1 MFLSRKHRRSI
12 WLMTIVALTWGV
24 VVVWAWEE
32 TPHHDTRLQHSDA
45 LCEKLQYMSEPTMC
59 DASITE
65 TLPAG
70 IHTRSVDDKG
80 QNINLN
86 TSKKIPKV
94 YIYSLPTRFNKDIET
109 CVNYDV
115 QPYLCLHLQNGGLG
129 KFIYREG
136 EMGVF
141 YTNQFSLEV
150 IIHNQLLQSRY
161 RTLNPEE
168 ADVYYIPA
176 YLGIYFFC
184 RWSTSMVQLQNEMF
198 DILDAMPYLRQGK
211 PHISTLAKIE
221 REQATSDHPFLQNE
235 KCRDVT
241 YLVIEKEASVWYRKF
256 LGLENQRVIVAP
268 YPSYVHLYNAKTTSQ
283 SISSPGL
290 GSRQVM
296 IFVAASDRRTNF
308 FRNIILD
315 QMPHKVVDTTY
326 EKFVAQMQAQ
336 GRDVPTQVILTTIEC
351 RPGHENITI
360 GWMQKSVFC
369 LQPPGDSPTRKSF
382 YDSIQSGCIPVI
394 FGFADQNVEYP
405 FQRVLNYT
413 DFIVTIDS
421 ERIER
426 QEQIRDILE
435 EIPKDEVHRLHQ
447 NVLKVAKMLQYS
459 ATESGASDQPRSYRD
474 ALDMIMEEVQH
485 MYNI

>member
-1 MFLSRKHRRSI
+1 MFLSRKHRSNA
-12 WLMTIVALTWGV
+12 WLLVTVALKWGV
-24 VVVWAWEE
+24 VVVWTREE
-32 TPHHDTRLQHSDA
+32 TPHHDTRLPQSDS

-59 DASITE
+59 DASKTE
-65 TLPAG
+65 TLLTG
-70 IHTRSVDDKG
+70 MYTRNVHNQD
-80 QNINLN
+80 QNIKLN
-86 TSKKIPKV
+86 TAKKIPKV

-109 CVNYDV
+109 CVNYDA

-168 ADVYYIPA
+168 ADIFYIPA
-176 YLGIYFFC
+176 YLGVYFFC
-184 RWSTSMVQLQNEMF
+184 RWSTTIEQLQNEMF
-198 DILDAMPYLRQGK
+198 DIIDAMPYFRQGK

-221 REQATSDHPFLQNE
+221 REQAASDHPLLQNE

-241 YLVIEKEASVWYRKF
+241 YLVIEKEAYAWYRKF
-256 LGLENQRVIVAP
+256 LGIENQRVIVVP
-268 YPSYVHLYNAKTTSQ
+268 YPSYVHLYNTKTASQ

-290 GSRQVM
+290 ESRQLM
-296 IFVAASDRRTNF
+296 IFVAASDRRTNE
-308 FRNIILD
+308 FRNIIMD

-326 EKFVAQMQAQ
+326 EKFVEQVQAQ
-336 GRDVPTQVILTTIEC
+336 GKDTPTQVILTTTEC

-394 FGFADQNVEYP
+394 FRFADQNVEYP

-413 DFIVTIDS
+413 EFIVTIDS

-426 QEQIRDILE
+426 HEQIRDILE

-447 NVLKVAKMLQYS
+447 NVLKVARMLQYS
-459 ATESGASDQPRSYRD
+459 VIESGDQPRSYRD
-474 ALDMIMEEVQH
+474 ALDMIMEEVQDI
-485 MYNI
+485 YNI